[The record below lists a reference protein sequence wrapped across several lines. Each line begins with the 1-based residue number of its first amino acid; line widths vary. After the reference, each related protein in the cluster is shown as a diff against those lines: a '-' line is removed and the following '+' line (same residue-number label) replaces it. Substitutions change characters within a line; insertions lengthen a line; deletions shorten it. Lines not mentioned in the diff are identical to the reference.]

1 MVARDY
7 FIIII
12 LNENNVARMEA
23 LGSGQLGDI

>member
-12 LNENNVARMEA
+12 LNENNMARMEA
-23 LGSGQLGDI
+23 LGSGKLGDI